1 MNFTNFNILQIFD
14 MFFFIKLKTIENEFS
29 FRPWIEEKIK
39 LQKKMFD
46 GAEPTESAQCC
57 IINIGFRL
65 LSYLHTTIAL
75 THVSRA
81 EKLPKKSGVL

>member
-1 MNFTNFNILQIFD
+1 MSFLFD
-14 MFFFIKLKTIENEFS
+14 HELRKK
-29 FRPWIEEKIK
+29 K

-81 EKLPKKSGVL
+81 EKLPKNHSNQQNFDTDYFA